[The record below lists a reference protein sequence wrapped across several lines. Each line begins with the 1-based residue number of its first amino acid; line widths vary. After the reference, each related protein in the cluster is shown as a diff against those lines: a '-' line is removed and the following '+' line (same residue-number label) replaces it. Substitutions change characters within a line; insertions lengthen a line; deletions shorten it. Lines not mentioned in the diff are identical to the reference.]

1 MAKIK
6 QLRENNIPFYPVTI
20 PDAIVFENGDNLN
33 EKVSNLENELDTIE
47 QLIPE
52 QANPQNQLAD
62 KEFVNSSIATN
73 TAQFRG
79 TFNTLNELNAVE
91 ADTNDYGF
99 VVDTDASGNT
109 LYNRYKYNGD
119 SWVFEYTLNN
129 SSFTA
134 EQWEAI
140 NSGITTSLVDKLTE
154 LPTNSQLTETFNS
167 KADKATTVTNVAYSN
182 NKITKTI
189 NGVTSDVVSIDTIKH
204 DLNLTKS
211 DVGLSN
217 VDNTSDADKPI
228 SIATQNAL
236 DGKIDKV
243 NGKGLSTNDYT
254 TDDKNKLHSIAD
266 GAQVNV
272 LEGVKVNGTEL
283 TIDNEKKV
291 NVIVPTKT
299 SDLTNDDNTVK
310 DPNYVHT
317 DNNFTDVYKNKV
329 DNSQENVIEH
339 IKVNGTEQQIVE
351 KTVDIT
357 VPTDLSDLNDD
368 ANHRLVTDAEKT
380 AWNAKYDKP
389 SGGIP
394 KADLSNSVQRSLD
407 KADTA
412 LQEHQDISGKA
423 DKSSLATVATTG
435 KYEDLIGGPDLTGYA
450 TEQWVTNQNYITDVS
465 GKADKSEMSVS
476 TNGDKTTIQLK
487 AGTSATVINAH
498 QDISGK
504 QDVITDLNTIRS
516 GAAAGATAYQK
527 PSTGIPKSDL
537 ATDVQTSL
545 NKADTAL
552 QSHQDLSHITNLI
565 PTQASSS
572 NQLADK
578 DFVNSSVST
587 ATATFRGTSAAGL
600 NQTQLFNWANGLT
613 KDLNDYVFWN
623 TTDSNGN
630 TVYKRYKYDG
640 TNWVFEYDLNN
651 SSFTSEQWSAINSG
665 ITNTHVTK
673 LNGIADGAEVN
684 VQSDWNE
691 TNTSSD
697 AYIKNK
703 PANLVQDANY
713 VHTDNNYTTTEKNK
727 LSGIASNAQVNVL
740 EGVQVNGTDLTITNK
755 KVNVSVPTK
764 TSQLTNDDNVVKDAS
779 YVHTDNNYTTTEKN
793 KLSGIA
799 SGAQVNV
806 IEGVQVNGT
815 DLPITTNKKVNVD
828 LSGKVDKVS
837 GKGLSTY
844 DVVDYAVLID
854 SVNDKSESQITLR
867 RTGSSVNN
875 NVTVGTTI
883 AEKTKIENSV
893 TNVQINGVTQ
903 AKSGSVVN
911 LDLSNKV
918 NVAESVSRTDDEFV
932 YRQTGDGLDIDANN
946 ARIDKIK
953 GKTLVWNQLVENG
966 NFADTSHWNLG
977 DGVQLSV
984 FSNVATISKN
994 VSAYNGVFIGED
1006 IKIIQG
1012 HKYIYCSSVKCN
1024 NTGNRFRLLL
1034 YGGSSAQNIIP
1045 WTNYSEWTNVSLVFT
1060 SAATNNEFR
1069 LYADNG
1075 GDNTQ
1080 TVNISIKN
1088 VIIVDLTL
1096 MFGEG
1101 NEPTT
1106 VEEFESMF
1114 PGYHEYNDG
1123 KLISNDAESI
1133 ETVGFNQWDEEW
1145 EHGDIEDKGIPSD
1158 INNNVRCK
1166 NMIEVK
1172 EGKTYFA
1179 HSNSGDFYI
1188 WGMDANKQPAI
1199 LLVHDGRDIEF
1210 TIPKGVR
1217 YLYFCMW
1224 TNYGTTYN
1232 HDICINISDPA
1243 KNGTYEPYKKSKINL
1258 NLNSFKVKDSQG
1270 NIITINGGLKSAGSV
1285 YDEIVGNK
1293 YIKRI
1298 GEVDLGT
1305 LNWDINTLPTSPN
1318 GFNAYFHT
1326 HGLTVVCSKYIC
1338 VQSITSSGW
1347 VQPSTLYYGHSNDN
1361 YGIVIT
1367 ESNTKYP
1374 DSNTFKTAMSGV
1386 MLYYELATPIEYE
1399 IIAPTNFDYPVDKLG
1414 TERVISDT
1422 VPTPPFRAD
1431 ITYHESNIKDIEIE
1445 GITEYLKRSELS
1457 DWITSNKPTYSLSEI
1472 TNADDVKAI
1481 ENLTGTGLLKRT
1493 GDNTWALDS
1502 TSYASASALS
1512 GYLPLTGG
1520 TLTGELNIR
1529 DSSLNF
1535 VSSTA
1540 GSLIHRLANSSNHQP
1555 SWFDGTSWKT
1565 IAYAADL
1572 NDYVRKS
1579 GDVITG
1585 QIYMNNSYF
1594 IFRTAESVNIG
1605 HLNAR
1610 ASDNALIWY
1619 DTTKWN
1625 TVWHSGNS
1633 NLSTVDWNAK
1643 ALNTNDRIF
1652 INCGSDGSKPT
1663 IMWNKAGNLG
1673 CIGYS
1678 GNSIVI
1684 GDCTNSSS
1692 TTFANTFVN
1701 ITTGGNV
1708 GIGTSSPAYK
1718 LDVHGISASNYM
1730 LFYGTDG
1737 TTVQGYVG
1745 RAGSVNNTIY
1755 LDSYNKN
1762 NISIA
1767 IGGGKVGIGTAS
1779 PSSTLSLYT
1788 NGTTNE
1794 TNITLTSDGTGGDIG
1809 SIYIQKE
1816 SGNGFVFAELNRDFI
1831 WRVGE
1836 GSTAGG
1842 GGTERMRLNN
1852 AGNLGIGIS
1861 SPSYMLD
1868 VNGAARATQ
1877 IITPSI
1883 SNSSGISITADYIG
1897 LEATGDSLDFTS
1909 PDSFNFSGGGDMYIT
1924 NNNVYANGFVK
1935 TGGTSSQFLKADG
1948 SVDSNTYLST
1958 ASLSGYLPLTGGT
1971 ITGSLTVNNRITT
1984 RNIGSGSY
1992 QNWHIKDDSDINSSS
2007 NNLEIYTEDELR
2019 INAGSI
2025 EMSADDITINNVYD
2039 LNFGQIKISTYQNT
2053 FIIDNTVTKSRYLIH
2068 LDGTNSGDYVEFERY

>member
-154 LPTNSQLTETFNS
+154 LPTNSQLTETLNS

-189 NGVTSDVVSIDTIKH
+189 NGVTSDVVSIDTIKQ

-217 VDNTSDADKPI
+217 VDNTSDSDKPI

-254 TDDKNKLHSIAD
+254 TNEKDKLHDIAD

-527 PSTGIPKSDL
+527 PLTGIPKSDL

-600 NQTQLFNWANGLT
+600 NQTQFFNWANGLT

-665 ITNTHVTK
+665 ITNTHITK
-673 LNGIADGAEVN
+673 LNGIAAGAEVN

-844 DVVDYAVLID
+844 DVVDYAVLIN

-867 RTGSSVNN
+867 RTGSSVNS

-918 NVAESVSRTDDEFV
+918 NVAESVSHTDDEFV

-953 GKTLVWNQLVENG
+953 GKTLVWNQNG
-966 NFADTSHWNLG
+966 NATHFAGNNVSFSTKTKNGFVASALAGSEEKRITNSGIFGLPHIYFVCFDYKSNLTFR
-977 DGVQLSV
+977 VQNQYKDDSL
-984 FSNVATISKN
+984 N
-994 VSAYNGVFIGED
+994 VSADSFTHYTALGMSKLD
-1006 IKIIQG
+1006 SYSTL
-1012 HKYIYCSSVKCN
+1012 YIYNYTTTTEMWNIEVK
-1024 NTGNRFRLLL
+1024 
-1034 YGGSSAQNIIP
+1034 
-1045 WTNYSEWTNVSLVFT
+1045 NYMVF
-1060 SAATNNEFR
+1060 
-1069 LYADNG
+1069 
-1075 GDNTQ
+1075 
-1080 TVNISIKN
+1080 
-1088 VIIVDLTL
+1088 DLTF
-1096 MFGEG
+1096 MFGAG
-1101 NEPTT
+1101 NEPAT

-1114 PGYHEYNDG
+1114 PGYHDYNAG
-1123 KLISNDAESI
+1123 KLISNDAKEI
-1133 ETVGFNQWDEEW
+1133 ETIGFNQWDEEW
-1145 EHGDIEDKGIPSD
+1145 ENGEYDVITGQKTSTSLYIRSKNYILVVPNETYYFSSVISGIRVFYYDADKNYLNYTTPANNTLTIP
-1158 INNNVRCK
+1158 NNVKYITFNC
-1166 NMIEVK
+1166 
-1172 EGKTYFA
+1172 F
-1179 HSNSGDFYI
+1179 SG
-1188 WGMDANKQPAI
+1188 
-1199 LLVHDGRDIEF
+1199 
-1210 TIPKGVR
+1210 
-1217 YLYFCMW
+1217 
-1224 TNYGTTYN
+1224 YGSTYN
-1232 HDICINISDPA
+1232 NDICINLSDA
-1243 KNGTYEPYKKSKINL
+1243 SRNGTYEPYKKSKINL
-1258 NLNSFKVKDSQG
+1258 NLNSFKVKDNQG
-1270 NIITINGGLKSAGSV
+1270 NIITINGGLKSAGNV
-1285 YDEIVGNK
+1285 YDEIIGNK
-1293 YIKRI
+1293 YIKRVERI
-1298 GEVDLGT
+1298 NLGDY
-1305 LNWDINTLPTSPN
+1305 NWTYVSEFG
-1318 GFNAYFHT
+1318 GFYCYTPSGKTEFSA
-1326 HGLTVVCSKYIC
+1326 VCSKYAFKG
-1338 VQSITSSGW
+1338 VYSSVGDKECGYIFS
-1347 VQPSTLYYGHSNDN
+1347 VAIFIKDSDYND
-1361 YGIVIT
+1361 VT
-1367 ESNTKYP
+1367 
-1374 DSNTFKTAMSGV
+1374 TFKAAMDGI
-1386 MLYYELATPIEYE
+1386 YFDYELATPIEYE

-1493 GDNTWALDS
+1493 GDNTWMLDT
-1502 TSYASASALS
+1502 TSYATASALS
-1512 GYLPLTGG
+1512 GYLPL
-1520 TLTGELNIR
+1520 
-1529 DSSLNF
+1529 S
-1535 VSSTA
+1535 
-1540 GSLIHRLANSSNHQP
+1540 
-1555 SWFDGTSWKT
+1555 
-1565 IAYAADL
+1565 
-1572 NDYVRKS
+1572 
-1579 GDVITG
+1579 
-1585 QIYMNNSYF
+1585 
-1594 IFRTAESVNIG
+1594 
-1605 HLNAR
+1605 
-1610 ASDNALIWY
+1610 
-1619 DTTKWN
+1619 
-1625 TVWHSGNS
+1625 
-1633 NLSTVDWNAK
+1633 
-1643 ALNTNDRIF
+1643 
-1652 INCGSDGSKPT
+1652 
-1663 IMWNKAGNLG
+1663 
-1673 CIGYS
+1673 
-1678 GNSIVI
+1678 
-1684 GDCTNSSS
+1684 
-1692 TTFANTFVN
+1692 
-1701 ITTGGNV
+1701 
-1708 GIGTSSPAYK
+1708 
-1718 LDVHGISASNYM
+1718 
-1730 LFYGTDG
+1730 
-1737 TTVQGYVG
+1737 
-1745 RAGSVNNTIY
+1745 
-1755 LDSYNKN
+1755 
-1762 NISIA
+1762 
-1767 IGGGKVGIGTAS
+1767 
-1779 PSSTLSLYT
+1779 
-1788 NGTTNE
+1788 
-1794 TNITLTSDGTGGDIG
+1794 
-1809 SIYIQKE
+1809 
-1816 SGNGFVFAELNRDFI
+1816 
-1831 WRVGE
+1831 
-1836 GSTAGG
+1836 
-1842 GGTERMRLNN
+1842 
-1852 AGNLGIGIS
+1852 
-1861 SPSYMLD
+1861 
-1868 VNGAARATQ
+1868 
-1877 IITPSI
+1877 
-1883 SNSSGISITADYIG
+1883 
-1897 LEATGDSLDFTS
+1897 
-1909 PDSFNFSGGGDMYIT
+1909 
-1924 NNNVYANGFVK
+1924 
-1935 TGGTSSQFLKADG
+1935 
-1948 SVDSNTYLST
+1948 
-1958 ASLSGYLPLTGGT
+1958 GGT
-1971 ITGSLTVNNRITT
+1971 ISGGSVYSLYLNNSTSGASGAGIRFQAEGVTIGSLY
-1984 RNIGSGSY
+1984 G
-1992 QNWHIKDDSDINSSS
+1992 SSS
-2007 NNLEIYTEDELR
+2007 
-2019 INAGSI
+2019 
-2025 EMSADDITINNVYD
+2025 
-2039 LNFGQIKISTYQNT
+2039 
-2053 FIIDNTVTKSRYLIH
+2053 
-2068 LDGTNSGDYVEFERY
+2068 

>member
-154 LPTNSQLTETFNS
+154 LPTNSQLTETLNS

-189 NGVTSDVVSIDTIKH
+189 NGVTSDVVSIDTIKQ

-217 VDNTSDADKPI
+217 VDNTSDSDKPI
-228 SIATQNAL
+228 STATQNAL
-236 DGKIDKV
+236 DGKVDKV

-357 VPTDLSDLNDD
+357 VPTDLSDLND

-389 SGGIP
+389 SVGIP

-504 QDVITDLNTIRS
+504 QDVITDLSTIRS

-600 NQTQLFNWANGLT
+600 NQTQFFNWANGLT

-673 LNGIADGAEVN
+673 LNGIAAGAEVN

-844 DVVDYAVLID
+844 DVVDYAVLIN

-893 TNVQINGVTQ
+893 TDVQINGVTQ

-918 NVAESVSRTDDEFV
+918 NVAESTSHTDDEFV
-932 YRQTGDGLDIDANN
+932 YRQTGGGLDIEAKN

-953 GKTLVWNQLVENG
+953 GKTLAWNQVLYYNFSTLSGLSNSQWLNKSVSNGILTLENTASEQKDAYIEYNFQTTENLKELV
-966 NFADTSHWNLG
+966 
-977 DGVQLSV
+977 V
-984 FSNVATISKN
+984 
-994 VSAYNGVFIGED
+994 
-1006 IKIIQG
+1006 G
-1012 HKYIYCSSVKCN
+1012 HKYLWMIECYREIAYSDGTAIMFFPGVAQSGGSRSFSSYGKWEKLALVKTIVSGSIQRLRFYCITPGATHKYRNS
-1024 NTGNRFRLLL
+1024 RLIDVTLL
-1034 YGGSSAQNIIP
+1034 YG
-1045 WTNYSEWTNVSLVFT
+1045 SEIDGMTDTQILNKY
-1060 SAATNNEFR
+1060 E
-1069 LYADNG
+1069 AD
-1075 GDNTQ
+1075 
-1080 TVNISIKN
+1080 
-1088 VIIVDLTL
+1088 
-1096 MFGEG
+1096 FG
-1101 NEPTT
+1101 T
-1106 VEEFESMF
+1106 
-1114 PGYHEYNDG
+1114 GYHEYNAG
-1123 KLISNDAESI
+1123 TLISNDASAL

-1145 EHGDIEDKGIPSD
+1145 ENGALDNNGVKIDATSKIRTKNYIPVFPNTNYYIY
-1158 INNNVRCK
+1158 INGAC
-1166 NMIEVK
+1166 
-1172 EGKTYFA
+1172 YLC
-1179 HSNSGDFYI
+1179 FY
-1188 WGMDANKQPAI
+1188 DANKNFISAIQPSTPLIFLTPANAAFI
-1199 LLVHDGRDIEF
+1199 MFNRGND
-1210 TIPKGVR
+1210 
-1217 YLYFCMW
+1217 
-1224 TNYGTTYN
+1224 YGSVYN
-1232 HDICINISDPA
+1232 HDICINLSDPA
-1243 KNGTYEPYKKSKINL
+1243 KNGTYEPYRKSTMQL
-1258 NLNSFKVKDSQG
+1258 GLNSIKVKSHNIWDEEWEVGYIETDGTEQQYNTIRSKNYNICIPGESYYGKLGSNGQIYITWYDADKNFIVRPTITNAIQVAPSNARYFRLSTDSDYGTTYNNDICINVSSSFNGQYEPHG
-1270 NIITINGGLKSAGSV
+1270 DITITGGLKSAGNV
-1285 YDEIVGNK
+1285 YDEIIGDK

-1305 LNWDINTLPTSPN
+1305 LSTDKIASFYVAKGQYLFQIDDKKESSNAGLISNKYAYSSSRSNTNPCMTNL
-1318 GFNAYFHT
+1318 
-1326 HGLTVVCSKYIC
+1326 V
-1338 VQSITSSGW
+1338 
-1347 VQPSTLYYGHSNDN
+1347 N
-1361 YGIVIT
+1361 YGWSVYIGDDILKSKSSAEV
-1367 ESNTKYP
+1367 KVL
-1374 DSNTFKTAMSGV
+1374 MSGV
-1386 MLYYELATPIEYE
+1386 ILQYELTTPIEYE

-1457 DWITSNKPTYSLSEI
+1457 DWITSNKPVYSLSEI

-1493 GDNTWALDS
+1493 GDNTWALDN

-1512 GYLPLTGG
+1512 NYLPLAGG
-1520 TLTGELNIR
+1520 TMSNTNLVTNLNADLLDGYHLSGIRELPYVPESATDANLNSLTQGRFFAGNL
-1529 DSSLNF
+1529 SSF
-1535 VSSTA
+1535 GGWSGGITFTTGISSRKFQ
-1540 GSLIHRLANSSNHQP
+1540 LIGNAYGALAYRAYSE
-1555 SWFDGTSWKT
+1555 SWSAWKT
-1565 IAYAADL
+1565 IAFTDSNVASATKLETARTIWGQSFDGTA
-1572 NDYVRKS
+1572 NIS
-1579 GDVITG
+1579 GQMSSVTNID
-1585 QIYMNNSYF
+1585 SLLYF
-1594 IFRTAESVNIG
+1594 
-1605 HLNAR
+1605 
-1610 ASDNALIWY
+1610 
-1619 DTTKWN
+1619 DTT
-1625 TVWHSGNS
+1625 NS
-1633 NLSTVDWNAK
+1633 
-1643 ALNTNDRIF
+1643 R
-1652 INCGSDGSKPT
+1652 
-1663 IMWNKAGNLG
+1663 
-1673 CIGYS
+1673 
-1678 GNSIVI
+1678 
-1684 GDCTNSSS
+1684 
-1692 TTFANTFVN
+1692 
-1701 ITTGGNV
+1701 V

-1718 LDVHGISASNYM
+1718 LDVNGI
-1730 LFYGTDG
+1730 
-1737 TTVQGYVG
+1737 
-1745 RAGSVNNTIY
+1745 
-1755 LDSYNKN
+1755 
-1762 NISIA
+1762 
-1767 IGGGKVGIGTAS
+1767 
-1779 PSSTLSLYT
+1779 
-1788 NGTTNE
+1788 
-1794 TNITLTSDGTGGDIG
+1794 
-1809 SIYIQKE
+1809 
-1816 SGNGFVFAELNRDFI
+1816 
-1831 WRVGE
+1831 
-1836 GSTAGG
+1836 
-1842 GGTERMRLNN
+1842 
-1852 AGNLGIGIS
+1852 
-1861 SPSYMLD
+1861 
-1868 VNGAARATQ
+1868 ARATQ

-1883 SNSSGISITADYIG
+1883 SNPSGISITADYIG

-1984 RNIGSGSY
+1984 GNIGSGSY

-2025 EMSADDITINNVYD
+2025 EISADDVTINNVYD

-2053 FIIDNTVTKSRYLIH
+2053 FIIDNAVTKSRYLIH